1 MKQRIL
7 FVCLGNICR
16 SPAAE
21 GILRARL
28 EQMGLSDFYEVDSAG
43 TYAGH
48 RGELPDVRMRE
59 AARKRGLNLVHR
71 SRPVCEEDFER
82 FDLILAM
89 DDTNYE
95 NLHRLAPSRKAAE
108 RIERMVSYTRHAF
121 PDYHYVPDPYYE
133 GREGFELV
141 LDLLSEGVTK
151 LLAELEQKRSLM
163 GV

>member
-1 MKQRIL
+1 MRALIEKQ
-7 FVCLGNICR
+7 G
-16 SPAAE
+16 
-21 GILRARL
+21 L
-28 EQMGLSDFYEVDSAG
+28 EAFYEIDSAG

-48 RGELPDVRMRE
+48 RGELPDARMRE

-71 SRPVCEEDFER
+71 SRPVVEEDFER

-89 DDTNYE
+89 DDSNYE
-95 NLHRLAPSRKAAE
+95 NLHRLAPSRKEAE
-108 RIERMVSYTRHAF
+108 RIERMVCYTREAF

-151 LLAELEQKRSLM
+151 LLDELEQKRSST
-163 GV
+163 GVQMSF